1 MNSDSKKLLKQ
12 IVKQEIKIV
21 SEQKAEFPWTG
32 SSKKT
37 WDLLT
42 SWGAVKQAGGQ
53 YAETVLTLKL
63 PWWWAPP
70 KKPSGTKGP
79 VNPKLGFSYPAGS
92 TKGLIE
98 TTGDILTFKPN
109 AVVLSYNQP
118 MINLAWK
125 IVGNSIQLWSGLNNL
140 GTITK
145 GKKPG
150 EGTYIESKES
160 KTTRIEMKK
169 EYQRWS
175 AKEKKAREDVWWD
188 SAQVA
193 MDYAGF
199 IPFYGDAIDLYNAW
213 LYYHR
218 DKPVDAVLTAIGAI
232 PIIGSFINVGAKITI
247 RLGTEV
253 GAAIERAA
261 KYGGKNVNEM
271 WQKIFEKIDTDFKS
285 ITPFLANNIKNAM
298 SPVFNVIK
306 TTRANL
312 KRLQVKTK
320 TAANGT
326 KYYVYVTKNGNEIS
340 AEDYKSMDDFCTY
353 LETLFKSSG
362 KSLDDIMNPL
372 LKKNK
377 WGAVWPKI
385 KSANEAAAAADG
397 AVDIFSKAVKE
408 GPRMWTRIS
417 AALTPTI
424 GKISNKMAI
433 DLNIEMSKRFAKIV
447 SKNGDHLYSM
457 IRTAQLSTKGKAV
470 LTGFLET
477 VNGPAVRAGA
487 TRLADDLYAALD
499 DTIKGQF
506 FKRVEVTPATLD
518 DAGRIIKPAVSQIQ
532 FHFDKLFNTTKGSKV
547 GPSELNNFLTEIGEA
562 SKKYPELL
570 NFRKSM
576 DNLIKESI
584 NADNAIW
591 IIWRSE
597 ELNILR
603 TYATKPW
610 ALMTAGANKAAAA
623 AYAEGTKMTAMAYG
637 TKIITSI
644 VGNITFAKAISNIW
658 NELTYWIEK
667 YAPTWSI
674 NTDDPDEKQS
684 VVEIFLLPWMLE
696 KTYTPVINKELEKA
710 DAELKQLQAQP
721 GMQPIVKTVE
731 YQLQSSTIDAYN
743 PGLNAATK

>member
-1 MNSDSKKLLKQ
+1 
-12 IVKQEIKIV
+12 
-21 SEQKAEFPWTG
+21 
-32 SSKKT
+32 
-37 WDLLT
+37 
-42 SWGAVKQAGGQ
+42 
-53 YAETVLTLKL
+53 
-63 PWWWAPP
+63 
-70 KKPSGTKGP
+70 
-79 VNPKLGFSYPAGS
+79 
-92 TKGLIE
+92 
-98 TTGDILTFKPN
+98 
-109 AVVLSYNQP
+109 
-118 MINLAWK
+118 
-125 IVGNSIQLWSGLNNL
+125 
-140 GTITK
+140 
-145 GKKPG
+145 
-150 EGTYIESKES
+150 
-160 KTTRIEMKK
+160 
-169 EYQRWS
+169 
-175 AKEKKAREDVWWD
+175 
-188 SAQVA
+188 
-193 MDYAGF
+193 
-199 IPFYGDAIDLYNAW
+199 
-213 LYYHR
+213 
-218 DKPVDAVLTAIGAI
+218 
-232 PIIGSFINVGAKITI
+232 
-247 RLGTEV
+247 
-253 GAAIERAA
+253 
-261 KYGGKNVNEM
+261 
-271 WQKIFEKIDTDFKS
+271 
-285 ITPFLANNIKNAM
+285 
-298 SPVFNVIK
+298 
-306 TTRANL
+306 
-312 KRLQVKTK
+312 
-320 TAANGT
+320 
-326 KYYVYVTKNGNEIS
+326 
-340 AEDYKSMDDFCTY
+340 
-353 LETLFKSSG
+353 
-362 KSLDDIMNPL
+362 
-372 LKKNK
+372 
-377 WGAVWPKI
+377 
-385 KSANEAAAAADG
+385 
-397 AVDIFSKAVKE
+397 
-408 GPRMWTRIS
+408 
-417 AALTPTI
+417 
-424 GKISNKMAI
+424 MAI